1 MNIYLLDIYKDN
13 FKIKV
18 LLLIGICFGQCQCG
32 MLKEY
37 RIFAKSVQTQKWTP
51 KEFQVGKFLPKIVQS
66 FYRLS

>member
-1 MNIYLLDIYKDN
+1 M
-13 FKIKV
+13 